1 MRKINLNE
9 KFSRFQEHWTPYI
22 VAEMNG
28 QQVKVAKVSG
38 EFVWH
43 DHAKEDE
50 LFLLQK
56 GTLFIDFR
64 DGTTT
69 ELNAGE
75 LCVVPRG
82 VEHRPW
88 TRAGEEAWIV
98 LLEPASTK
106 HTGEVVDALTKEEHG
121 WL

>member
-43 DHAKEDE
+43 DHAEEDE
-50 LFLLQK
+50 LFLIQK

-88 TRAGEEAWIV
+88 TRPGEEAWIV

>member
-1 MRKINLNE
+1 MRKINLKD

-106 HTGEVVDALTKEEHG
+106 HTGEVVDALTREEHG